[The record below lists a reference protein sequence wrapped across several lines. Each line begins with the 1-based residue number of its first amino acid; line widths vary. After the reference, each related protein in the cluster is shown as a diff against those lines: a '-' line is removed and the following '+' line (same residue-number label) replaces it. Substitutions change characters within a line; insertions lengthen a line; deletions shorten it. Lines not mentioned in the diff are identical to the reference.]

1 MMIMLLRITES
12 WLTSSSRMN
21 ICGVSS
27 AAILHGKMALGKG
40 CRGDADLSE
49 ADHRMSTNLSL
60 KKQTN
65 LVEPTGTQRNPKE
78 PTGTQRNP
86 KEPTGTHRNQR
97 YA

>member
-65 LVEPTGTQRNPKE
+65 LVDW
-78 PTGTQRNP
+78 
-86 KEPTGTHRNQR
+86 
-97 YA
+97 